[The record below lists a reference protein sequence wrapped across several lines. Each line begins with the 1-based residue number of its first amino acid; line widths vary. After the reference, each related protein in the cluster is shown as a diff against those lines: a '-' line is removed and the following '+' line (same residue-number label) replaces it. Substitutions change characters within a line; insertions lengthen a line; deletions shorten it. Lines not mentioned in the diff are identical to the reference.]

1 MGNIKTNIIFQKL
14 YIYKKI
20 ENDSNKNLQKNFE
33 KFYTETL
40 FSYYKYSVQYIIS
53 SWKLKNKGMQISFKF
68 SEFIPVSST

>member
-53 SWKLKNKGMQISFKF
+53 S
-68 SEFIPVSST
+68 